1 MIRHQ
6 TDSTQSLTLNVDV
19 SSDGDHLRQND
30 QVPRSADT
38 ATSAPMWAENAMNT
52 FGVSKIRTEIMR
64 YLSQHPSGATSG
76 QIARDLGATPM
87 TVFRHLQ
94 DLESQQIV
102 LADADAV
109 RHGQRVMY
117 RLDVEARDKA
127 LADYAKYLAGR

>member
-1 MIRHQ
+1 
-6 TDSTQSLTLNVDV
+6 
-19 SSDGDHLRQND
+19 
-30 QVPRSADT
+30 
-38 ATSAPMWAENAMNT
+38 MWAENAMNT